1 MICVCVYLIVFHTH
15 IQPNIHTQSETAR
28 QKVIAPHSIHKR
40 WLHTYNNFATSYCI
54 GICGFRSLFCTLLLS
69 ICITSCRELYEKY
82 IQRRSRHCCKR
93 INVKITRLPATTTAA
108 ATIKK
113 IRTARTHT
121 QRNKIFSNFSLSF
134 WFDS

>member
-1 MICVCVYLIVFHTH
+1 MTVTLTSLICDMCVCVFDCISHTYTAKHTH
-15 IQPNIHTQSETAR
+15 TKWDCQTKSYRPTLFSLF
-28 QKVIAPHSIHKR
+28 IHKR

-121 QRNKIFSNFSLSF
+121 TK
-134 WFDS
+134 